1 MSYARAF
8 SKIDTWI
15 TEYSTT
21 ANFGLTPVLEV
32 WNKINDRRD
41 DRKEW
46 ARMLVKFGL
55 TSLSAGIV
63 STGKYPDPRTD
74 STVSAYIYMF
84 NTPSTDTV
92 PENFEIWN
100 FPLTSN
106 WIEGRGLDN
115 DNFSNTVFANALSAT
130 NLVAWKTDSNAGQ
143 TGANNYL
150 GYATKV
156 YDSNSGADSF
166 ENGQENL
173 KIEVTDYFKA
183 FLNYATG
190 TSIADGGSA
199 DHGFLLRMSDAQE
212 CKDATE
218 ATAAGVD
225 VSVSAENFY
234 SKKFYSRETN
244 TQKSP
249 YLQLE
254 WPGAIKDD
262 RKNIKFSKS
271 GLLYYYSVVDG
282 ALTDLNG
289 TGPFPG
295 HVTLSADGNTTVAG
309 STGIY
314 LGIAVTAGRHSKGI
328 YKVNVGDAGTE
339 TAAAGLTGINIGVS
353 SATSFTDSWTVT
365 TAGEYRTDS
374 FTFSCILPT
383 SGHSNY
389 TTANYQIT
397 LSNLVPK
404 FQPGTTQRIRVNV
417 KDRTTSL
424 KSITG
429 SSTAA
434 NNYTVKSGKIQ
445 IREKYT
451 DDIEVNDF
459 DISYD
464 SEGNFFDLDTNLLY
478 VGIPYKVYMQ
488 LDVRGDTFYY
498 DFPDKWD
505 FVVGESYSSEDTNPS
520 SMAKRTR
527 DANYDFGLL

>member
-15 TEYSTT
+15 TEYSLT
-21 ANFGLTPVLEV
+21 ANFGLSPVLEV
-32 WNKINDRRD
+32 WNKINDRRE

-46 ARMLVKFGL
+46 ARMLVKFSL

-63 STGKYPDPRTD
+63 TTGKYPDPRTD

-92 PENFEIWN
+92 PENFDIWN
-100 FPLTSN
+100 FPITSN

-115 DNFSNTVFANALSAT
+115 DNFSNTGFANALSAT
-130 NLVAWKTDSNAGQ
+130 NAVAWKTDSNAGQ

-150 GYATKV
+150 GYATAV
-156 YDSNSGADSF
+156 YDSNSGSASF
-166 ENGQENL
+166 VSGEENL

-190 TSIADGGSA
+190 TSIANGGSA
-199 DHGFLLRMSDAQE
+199 DHGFLLRMSNAQE
-212 CKDATE
+212 CKDITE
-218 ATAAGVD
+218 SAAAGVSN
-225 VSVSAENFY
+225 SVTAENFY

-244 TQKSP
+244 TQKAP

-295 HVTLSADGNTTVAG
+295 HVTLSAGTTGV
-309 STGIY
+309 Y
-314 LGIAVTAGRHSKGI
+314 LGIAVSAARASKGI

-339 TAAAGLTGINIGVS
+339 AAAAGLTGINIGVS
-353 SATSFTDSWTVT
+353 GATSFTDSWTVT

-374 FTFSCILPT
+374 FDFTCILPT
-383 SGHSNY
+383 SGHSTY

-404 FQPGTTQRIRVNV
+404 FQPGTIQRIRVNI

-488 LDVRGDTFYY
+488 LDVRGDIFYY

-505 FVVGESYSSEDTNPS
+505 FVVGESYDTEDTNPS

-527 DANYDFGLL
+527 SADYDYGLL

>member
-8 SKIDTWI
+8 SQKDNWI

-21 ANFGLTPVLEV
+21 ANFGLSPVLEV

-46 ARMLVKFGL
+46 ARMLVKFSL

-74 STVSAYIYMF
+74 TTVSAYLYMF
-84 NTPSTDTV
+84 NTPSTDTI
-92 PENFEIWN
+92 PENFDIWG
-100 FPLTSN
+100 FPLTSH
-106 WIEGRGLDN
+106 WAEGRGLDN
-115 DNFSNTVFANALSAT
+115 DNFSNTGFCNTLSAT
-130 NLVAWKTDSNAGQ
+130 NALAWNTGSNDGQ

-150 GYATKV
+150 GYATAV
-156 YDSNSGADSF
+156 YDSNSASMNF
-166 ENGQENL
+166 PNGEENL
-173 KIEVTDYFKA
+173 KLEVTDYFKA

-190 TSIADGGSA
+190 TTIANGGSA
-199 DHGFLLRMSDAQE
+199 DHGFLLRMGNGQE

-218 ATAAGVD
+218 ATAAGVNTA
-225 VSVSAENFY
+225 VSAENFY

-244 TQKSP
+244 TQKAP
-249 YLQLE
+249 YIQLE

-262 RKNIKFSKS
+262 RDSIKFSKS

-314 LGIAVTAGRHSKGI
+314 LGIAVTAGRASKGI
-328 YKVNVGDAGTE
+328 YKINVGDAGTE
-339 TAAAGLTGINIGVS
+339 TAAAGLTGINLGVS

-374 FTFSCILPT
+374 FNFSCILPT
-383 SGHSNY
+383 SGFSRY
-389 TTANYQIT
+389 TTSNLQIT
-397 LSNLVPK
+397 LSNLVPQY
-404 FQPGTTQRIRVNV
+404 QPGTISRIRMNI

-424 KSITG
+424 RSITG

-451 DDIEVNDF
+451 DDIEVNNF
-459 DISYD
+459 DLSYD
-464 SEGNFFDLDTNLLY
+464 TEGNFFDLDTNLLY
-478 VGIPYKVYMQ
+478 PGIPYKIFMECN
-488 LDVRGDTFYY
+488 VRGDTLFF
-498 DFPDKWD
+498 DFPEKWD
-505 FVVGESYSSEDTNPS
+505 FVIGESYSTEDTNPS
-520 SMAKRTR
+520 SMARR
-527 DANYDFGLL
+527 ARSSDYDPGLL

>member
-8 SKIDTWI
+8 SSKDTWI

-32 WNKINDRRD
+32 WNKINNRRD
-41 DRKEW
+41 NRKEW

-55 TSLSAGIV
+55 TSLSAGII

-74 STVSAYIYMF
+74 SSVSAYIYMF

-92 PENFEIWN
+92 PENFDIWG
-100 FPLTSN
+100 FPLTSH
-106 WIEGRGLDN
+106 WSEGRGLDN
-115 DNFSNTVFANALSAT
+115 DNFSNTGFTNALSAT
-130 NLVAWKTDSNAGQ
+130 NQIAWKTDSNAGQ

-150 GYATKV
+150 GYATGV
-156 YDSNSGADSF
+156 YDSNSASMNFPEG
-166 ENGQENL
+166 EENL
-173 KIEVTDYFKA
+173 KIEVTSYLKA
-183 FLNYATG
+183 YLNYSEG
-190 TSIADGGSA
+190 TTIANGGSA
-199 DHGFLLRMSDAQE
+199 DHGFLLRMANGQE

-218 ATAAGVD
+218 ATAAGVAA
-225 VSVSAENFY
+225 SVTSENFY

-244 TQKSP
+244 TQKAP

-262 RKNIKFSKS
+262 RKSIKYSKS

-295 HVTLSADGNTTVAG
+295 HVTLSAANDSSAG
-309 STGIY
+309 TSGLA
-314 LGIAVTAGRHSKGI
+314 LGIAVTASRASKGI
-328 YKVNVGDAGTE
+328 YKINVGDAGTE
-339 TAAAGLTGINIGVS
+339 TAAAGLTGINIGLS
-353 SATSFTDSWTVT
+353 SSTSFTDSWTVT

-383 SGHSNY
+383 SGHSTY
-389 TTANYQIT
+389 VTANYQIT

-424 KSITG
+424 RSITG
-429 SSTAA
+429 STTAA

-451 DDIEVNDF
+451 DDIEVNEF

-464 SEGNFFDLDTNLLY
+464 SEGNFFDLNTNLLY
-478 VGIPYKVYMQ
+478 PGIPYKVYMQ

-505 FVVGESYSSEDTNPS
+505 FVVGESYNTEDSNPS

-527 DANYDFGLL
+527 GSDFDYGLL